1 MSADDIK
8 ERLAEI
14 DVFGGERRDTLDQFN
29 PGIYKW
35 KTATEGSSEHF
46 STQHED
52 PSRTQQAQFEQLDQ
66 RNEEE
71 QSIQRQPQILLQGEE
86 QQVQQRKQQREQTQK
101 QQQQMQP
108 QQQQQEQRVVPPKA
122 PPRQRKSVGDQQN
135 TTGQVSCL
143 NVHT

>member
-1 MSADDIK
+1 M
-8 ERLAEI
+8 
-14 DVFGGERRDTLDQFN
+14 FGGERRDTLDQFN

-66 RNEEE
+66 RKQEE

-86 QQVQQRKQQREQTQK
+86 QQVQQKQQREQTQK

-108 QQQQQEQRVVPPKA
+108 QQQQMQPQQQQQQQEQRVVPPKA

-143 NVHT
+143 NIHT

>member
-1 MSADDIK
+1 M
-8 ERLAEI
+8 
-14 DVFGGERRDTLDQFN
+14 FGGERRDTLDQFN

-66 RNEEE
+66 RKQEE

-86 QQVQQRKQQREQTQK
+86 QQVQQQKQQREQTQK

-108 QQQQQEQRVVPPKA
+108 QQQQMQPQQQQQQQEQRVVPPKA

-143 NVHT
+143 NIHT